1 MTIFII
7 IYLGSSSVWPLLAT
21 RSWKPCHHIDDHPQE
36 VDGKQDVELEVQVCE
51 AGQIFL
57 VTQTQEN
64 DYFSGTFGWTNLKLT
79 CKASIEV
86 NIDGN

>member
-1 MTIFII
+1 MCGHFLLQGAGNLVSSCYHELATLALLTFII
-7 IYLGSSSVWPLLAT
+7 IYLGTSSVWPLLAT

-57 VTQTQEN
+57 VT
-64 DYFSGTFGWTNLKLT
+64 
-79 CKASIEV
+79 
-86 NIDGN
+86 